1 MKKVFRTRSLVTCNE
16 AHEVFDD
23 AFLAVD
29 GSKIVDLGP
38 WKKRPR
44 SFRVEE
50 TGNSL
55 MMPGLLNLHT
65 HLPMT
70 MFRGLAEDVELQTWL
85 EKFIFPVEKKFLS
98 PSFVK
103 LGTELA
109 ACELIRNGTTYVADM
124 YFYENEIAKV
134 LDQAGLRGLLGQ
146 SFFDAGGFD
155 SKNLEESFER
165 AKKLKKQLKNH
176 SRLAAAL
183 APHAP
188 YTCSL
193 ESLRA
198 TADLAKEERLPI
210 HIHIAETKKEL
221 ADLKRQTGFS
231 PVRIL
236 KETGILEAPF
246 VLSAHSIWLEDHDFS
261 IFKDHAM
268 TAVINPQSN
277 AKLGSGIA
285 PVRKFLSNQVSFA
298 FGTDGA
304 ASNNRVDIFSEMN
317 LMAKLYRLKEAEMAS
332 FTCAQILDR
341 ATRLAAK
348 AVGEGHRIGS
358 LEPEKEADFILLDL
372 KSPHL
377 QPFTNAYHHLIYSA
391 AASDVHSVY
400 VAGRCLMKNRKL
412 KTLQESKIF
421 REVDKVWKK
430 VADFLKQNR

>member
-176 SRLAAAL
+176 SQIG
-183 APHAP
+183 
-188 YTCSL
+188 
-193 ESLRA
+193 RA
-198 TADLAKEERLPI
+198 
-210 HIHIAETKKEL
+210 H
-221 ADLKRQTGFS
+221 
-231 PVRIL
+231 V
-236 KETGILEAPF
+236 
-246 VLSAHSIWLEDHDFS
+246 
-261 IFKDHAM
+261 
-268 TAVINPQSN
+268 
-277 AKLGSGIA
+277 
-285 PVRKFLSNQVSFA
+285 
-298 FGTDGA
+298 
-304 ASNNRVDIFSEMN
+304 
-317 LMAKLYRLKEAEMAS
+317 
-332 FTCAQILDR
+332 
-341 ATRLAAK
+341 
-348 AVGEGHRIGS
+348 
-358 LEPEKEADFILLDL
+358 
-372 KSPHL
+372 
-377 QPFTNAYHHLIYSA
+377 
-391 AASDVHSVY
+391 
-400 VAGRCLMKNRKL
+400 
-412 KTLQESKIF
+412 
-421 REVDKVWKK
+421 
-430 VADFLKQNR
+430 